1 MSEKGVAMPS
11 DSELRRRFQ
20 EGTQPR
26 GEIDVDAVLRR
37 ARARRRPRVVIA
49 AAGSVV
55 AIAAIAVPAVVV
67 TSFGTPPGTLTST
80 EYAPES
86 APDAA
91 GGSADSD
98 AAMSRPGAERL
109 NLCTAPVAELPPAE
123 SGLVISAAPV
133 TAAADAGSIPVT
145 VTLTNAGSARILG
158 TTASRPAL
166 TLSRDGITIWHTNG
180 PSDLSARIVD
190 LGPGESMTYEAVFEP
205 VVCGPGDDALE
216 AFPAGLPA
224 AGPGTYLLWAAI
236 DVSRDDGPGVELVT
250 GPAVAV
256 TLG

>member
-1 MSEKGVAMPS
+1 MPS
-11 DSELRRRFQ
+11 DSDLRRRFQ

-37 ARARRRPRVVIA
+37 VRARRRPRVLLA

-67 TSFGTPPGTLTST
+67 TSFGTSPETLSSS
-80 EYAPES
+80 EYAPE
-86 APDAA
+86 AGPDAA
-91 GGSADSD
+91 GGAADSD
-98 AAMSRPGAERL
+98 AAMSRPSAERL

-123 SGLVISAAPV
+123 NGLVITATPV
-133 TAAADAGSIPVT
+133 TAPAGSRSIPVT
-145 VTLTNAGSARILG
+145 VTLTNSSEIGILG

-180 PSDLSARIVD
+180 PSDPSARIVD
-190 LGPGESMTYEAVFEP
+190 LGPGESMTYETVFEP
-205 VVCGPGDDALE
+205 VVCAPEDDQRE
-216 AFPAGLPA
+216 AFRPGLPA

-236 DVSRDDGPGVELVT
+236 DVSHDDGSAIDLVT